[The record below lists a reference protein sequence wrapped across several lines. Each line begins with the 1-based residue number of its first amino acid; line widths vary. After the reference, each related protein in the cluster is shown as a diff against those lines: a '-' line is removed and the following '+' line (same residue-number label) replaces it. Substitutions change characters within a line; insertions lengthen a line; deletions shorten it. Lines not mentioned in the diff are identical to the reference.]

1 MTWQSVYYA
10 KLHINHSA
18 TKSGAASNKAS
29 AINTT
34 KYRALCLSYLISGCR
49 TLRTKDNKHLKP
61 TGQWTNP
68 ADWQTYNYSY
78 WRHCRNH
85 VLVALTVYY
94 VVACLNTFDNELYTK
109 MDVVLLSSIFRHAD
123 LCCGPRNN
131 NNISTTVFTVL
142 SSCMV
147 YLSNADS
154 APGGHQPSN
163 LPSPS
168 IWAVHLPFIITSRH
182 AALRRD
188 RLYQP
193 TRPSAPL
200 SHAHGVTLRCDFG

>member
-1 MTWQSVYYA
+1 
-10 KLHINHSA
+10 
-18 TKSGAASNKAS
+18 
-29 AINTT
+29 
-34 KYRALCLSYLISGCR
+34 
-49 TLRTKDNKHLKP
+49 
-61 TGQWTNP
+61 
-68 ADWQTYNYSY
+68 
-78 WRHCRNH
+78 
-85 VLVALTVYY
+85 
-94 VVACLNTFDNELYTK
+94 
-109 MDVVLLSSIFRHAD
+109 MDAVLLSSIFRHAD

-131 NNISTTVFTVL
+131 NNISTTVFMVL

-188 RLYQP
+188 GLYQP
-193 TRPSAPL
+193 TRPSTPL
-200 SHAHGVTLRCDFG
+200 SHVHGVTLRCDFNLPAATRAPIRPPAAGLHPSSVRACRLRPALACPTAHVSHATGCRFTIRLLYID